1 MNQESPHVT
10 RWWWVRHAPVP
21 DTVNIYGQN
30 DVDSDTSDRNVFNGL
45 ARELPRDAAWFTSN
59 LKRTHQTAEAIIE
72 AMIEKDAAS
81 ANRVPVVEFAEQ
93 HLGEWQGLNRAEFF
107 AARAHL
113 SHPFWFGPA
122 AERAPGGE
130 SFDDLYARVAPVIER
145 LSAENLNRDIVAV
158 THGGTIKAAIGHA
171 LKLSTDA
178 ALAFAIDNCSI
189 TRLDQLGTGSA
200 SLWRVVSINHRP
212 WTGMESVRASAV
224 MA

>member
-1 MNQESPHVT
+1 MRT
-10 RWWWVRHAPVP
+10 VP
-21 DTVNIYGQN
+21 
-30 DVDSDTSDRNVFNGL
+30 
-45 ARELPRDAAWFTSN
+45 
-59 LKRTHQTAEAIIE
+59 IIA
-72 AMIEKDAAS
+72 AMIESDPAS
-81 ANRVPVVEFAEQ
+81 ARREAVTEFAEQ

-130 SFDDLYARVAPVIER
+130 SFDDLYARVTPAIER
-145 LSAENLNRDIVAV
+145 LSAEHFGRDIVAV

-171 LKLSTDA
+171 LQLSTDA

-189 TRLDQLGTGSA
+189 TRLDQLGTGA
-200 SLWRVVSINHRP
+200 GALWRVVSINHRP
-212 WTGMESVRASAV
+212 WTGMEALRVAAV

>member
-1 MNQESPHVT
+1 MMQQSLQVT

-21 DTVNIYGQN
+21 DVVNIYGQN
-30 DVDSDTSDRNVFNGL
+30 DVDSDTSDRNVFDAL
-45 ARELPRDAAWFTSN
+45 ARELPRGAAWFTSN

-72 AMIEKDAAS
+72 AMIESDPAS
-81 ANRVPVVEFAEQ
+81 ANRVPVSEFAEQ
-93 HLGEWQGLNRAEFF
+93 HLGEWQGLNRVEFY
-107 AARAHL
+107 ASRAHL

-130 SFDDLYARVAPVIER
+130 SFDDLYARVTPAIER
-145 LSAENLNRDIVAV
+145 LSGEHAGRDIVAV

-189 TRLDQLGTGSA
+189 TRLDQLGKGA
-200 SLWRVVSINHRP
+200 DSLWRVASINHRP
-212 WTGMESVRASAV
+212 WTGMESVRAAAV

>member
-1 MNQESPHVT
+1 MNQISMHVT

-30 DVDSDTSDRNVFNGL
+30 DVDSDVSDRHVFEAL
-45 ARELPRDAAWFTSN
+45 ARELPRGAAWFTSN
-59 LKRTHQTAEAIIE
+59 LRRTHQTAEAIIG
-72 AMIEKDAAS
+72 AMTDRDPAS
-81 ANRVPVVEFAEQ
+81 AMRHPVNEFAEQ

-122 AERAPGGE
+122 SERAPGGE
-130 SFDDLYARVAPVIER
+130 SFDDLYARVTPVIER
-145 LSAENLNRDIVAV
+145 LSAAHLGRDIVAV
-158 THGGTIKAAIGHA
+158 THGGTIKAAIARA
-171 LKLSTDA
+171 LNLSTDA

-189 TRLDQLGTGSA
+189 TRLDQLGTGEN

-212 WTGMESVRASAV
+212 WTGMESIRAASV

>member
-1 MNQESPHVT
+1 MNQETSHVT

-30 DVDSDTSDRNVFNGL
+30 DVDSDTSDRNVFDAL
-45 ARELPRDAAWFTSN
+45 ARELPKGAAWYTSN
-59 LKRTHQTAEAIIE
+59 LRRTHQTAEAIIGAMVE
-72 AMIEKDAAS
+72 ADPAAAGRLQIS
-81 ANRVPVVEFAEQ
+81 EFAEQ
-93 HLGEWQGLNRAEFF
+93 HLGEWQGLNRMEFF

-130 SFDDLYARVAPVIER
+130 SFDDLYARVTPAIER
-145 LSAENLNRDIVAV
+145 LSTEHLGRDIVAV

-171 LKLSTDA
+171 LRLSTDA

-189 TRLDQLGTGSA
+189 TRLDQLGSGPG

-212 WTGMESVRASAV
+212 WTGMESVRAAAV

>member
-1 MNQESPHVT
+1 MNQQTPQVT

-21 DTVNIYGQN
+21 DTVNIYGQT
-30 DVDSDTSDRNVFNGL
+30 DVDSDTSDRVVFEAL
-45 ARELPRDAAWFTSN
+45 ARELPRGAMWFTSN
-59 LKRTHQTAEAIIE
+59 LKRTHQTAEAIIA
-72 AMIEKDAAS
+72 AMIESDPAS
-81 ANRVPVVEFAEQ
+81 ARREAVTEFAEQ

-107 AARAHL
+107 ASRAHL

-130 SFDDLYARVAPVIER
+130 SFDDLYARVTPAIER
-145 LSAENLNRDIVAV
+145 LSAEHFGRDIVAV

-171 LKLSTDA
+171 LQLSTDA

-189 TRLDQLGTGSA
+189 TRLDQLGTGA
-200 SLWRVVSINHRP
+200 GAPWRVVSINHRP
-212 WTGMESVRASAV
+212 WTGMEAVRAAAV

>member
-1 MNQESPHVT
+1 MNQETSHIT

-30 DVDSDTSDRNVFNGL
+30 DVDSDTSDRNVFESL
-45 ARELPRDAAWFTSN
+45 ARELPRGSAWFTSN
-59 LKRTHQTAEAIIE
+59 LKRTHQTAEAIIK
-72 AMIEKDAAS
+72 AMVEEDPAS
-81 ANRVPVVEFAEQ
+81 AARMPITEFAEQ

-107 AARAHL
+107 AARANL

-122 AERAPGGE
+122 SERAPGGE
-130 SFDDLYARVAPVIER
+130 SFDDLYARVAPAIER
-145 LSAENLNRDIVAV
+145 INADNIGRDIIAV

-189 TRLDQLGTGSA
+189 TRLDQLGTGA
-200 SLWRVVSINHRP
+200 NSLWRVASINHRP
-212 WTGMESVRASAV
+212 WTGMESIRAASV

>member
-1 MNQESPHVT
+1 MNQQNAHIT
-10 RWWWVRHAPVP
+10 RWWWIRHAPVP

-30 DVDSDTSDRNVFNGL
+30 DVDSDTSDSVVFDAL
-45 ARELPRDAAWFTSN
+45 ARELPRGAAWFTSN
-59 LKRTHQTAEAIIE
+59 LKRTHQTAEAIVS
-72 AMIEKDAAS
+72 AMIERDAAS
-81 ANRVPVVEFAEQ
+81 ANRVAIEAFAEQ

-130 SFDDLYARVAPVIER
+130 SFDDLYARVTPAIER
-145 LSAENLNRDIVAV
+145 INTEHLGKDIVAV

-189 TRLDQLGTGSA
+189 TRLDQLGSGPD
-200 SLWRVVSINHRP
+200 SLWRVVAINHRP
-212 WTGMESVRASAV
+212 WTGMEAVRTAAV

>member
-1 MNQESPHVT
+1 MNQEFPHIT
-10 RWWWVRHAPVP
+10 RWWWIRHAPVP

-30 DVDSDTSDRNVFNGL
+30 DVDSDTSDRNVFEAL
-45 ARELPRDAAWFTSN
+45 ARELPRGAAWFTSN
-59 LKRTHQTAEAIIE
+59 LKRTHQTAEAIID
-72 AMIEKDAAS
+72 AMIEKDVAS
-81 ANRVPVVEFAEQ
+81 ETRLSITEFAEQ

-107 AARAHL
+107 ASRAHL

-122 AERAPGGE
+122 SERAPGGE
-130 SFDDLYARVAPVIER
+130 SFDDLYARVASAIER
-145 LSAENLNRDIVAV
+145 INTENIGRDIVAV

-189 TRLDQLGTGSA
+189 TRLDQLGTGAGSF
-200 SLWRVVSINHRP
+200 WRAVSINHRP
-212 WTGMESVRASAV
+212 WTGMESIRAASV

>member
-1 MNQESPHVT
+1 MNQETSHIT

-30 DVDSDTSDRNVFNGL
+30 DVDSDTSDRNVFEAL
-45 ARELPRDAAWFTSN
+45 ARELPRGAAWFTSN
-59 LKRTHQTAEAIIE
+59 LKRTHQTAEAIIG
-72 AMIEKDAAS
+72 AMAESDPAS
-81 ANRVPVVEFAEQ
+81 ALRVPVTEFAEQ

-107 AARAHL
+107 AARANL

-130 SFDDLYARVAPVIER
+130 SFDDLYTRATHAIER
-145 LSAENLNRDIVAV
+145 INAEHIGRDIIAV

-171 LKLSTDA
+171 LRLSTDA
-178 ALAFAIDNCSI
+178 ALSFAIDNCSI
-189 TRLDQLGTGSA
+189 TRLDQLGTGPG
-200 SLWRVVSINHRP
+200 SLWRVASINHRP
-212 WTGMESVRASAV
+212 WTGMESVRAAAV

>member
-1 MNQESPHVT
+1 MNQEPPHVT
-10 RWWWVRHAPVP
+10 RWWWIRHAPVP

-30 DVDSDTSDRNVFNGL
+30 DVDSDTSNRNVFDAL
-45 ARELPRDAAWFTSN
+45 ARELPRGAAWFTSN

-81 ANRVPVVEFAEQ
+81 ESRT
-93 HLGEWQGLNRAEFF
+93 
-107 AARAHL
+107 
-113 SHPFWFGPA
+113 SI

-130 SFDDLYARVAPVIER
+130 SFDDLYARVTPAIDR
-145 LSAENLNRDIVAV
+145 LSTEHFGRDIVAV

-189 TRLDQLGTGSA
+189 TRLDQLRTGSG

-212 WTGMESVRASAV
+212 WIGMESIRAASV

>member
-1 MNQESPHVT
+1 MNQESSHVT

-30 DVDSDTSDRNVFNGL
+30 DVDSDTSDRNVFDAL
-45 ARELPRDAAWFTSN
+45 ARELPRGAAWFTSN
-59 LKRTHQTAEAIIE
+59 LKRTHQTAEAIIK
-72 AMIEKDAAS
+72 AMVEDDPAS
-81 ANRVPVVEFAEQ
+81 ARRIPIIEFAEQ

-107 AARAHL
+107 ASRANL

-122 AERAPGGE
+122 SERAPGGE
-130 SFDDLYARVAPVIER
+130 SFDDLYARVAPAIER
-145 LSAENLNRDIVAV
+145 INTENIGRDIIAV
-158 THGGTIKAAIGHA
+158 THGGTIKAAIAHA

-189 TRLDQLGTGSA
+189 TRLDQLGSGPGSF
-200 SLWRVVSINHRP
+200 WRVAAINHRP
-212 WTGMESVRASAV
+212 WTGMESIRAASV

>member
-1 MNQESPHVT
+1 MNQEAPHVT

-30 DVDSDTSDRNVFNGL
+30 DVDSDTSDRNVF
-45 ARELPRDAAWFTSN
+45 ELPRGGAWFTSN
-59 LKRTHQTAEAIIE
+59 LKRTHQTAEAIIK
-72 AMIEKDAAS
+72 AMVEEDPAS
-81 ANRVPVVEFAEQ
+81 ASRVPITEFAEQ

-107 AARAHL
+107 ASRANL

-122 AERAPGGE
+122 SERAPGGE
-130 SFDDLYARVAPVIER
+130 SFDDLYARVAPAIER
-145 LSAENLNRDIVAV
+145 ISSENINRDIIAV
-158 THGGTIKAAIGHA
+158 THGGTIKAAIGHS

-189 TRLDQLGTGSA
+189 TRLDQLGTGTN
-200 SLWRVVSINHRP
+200 SLWRVASINHRP
-212 WTGMESVRASAV
+212 WTGMESIRVASV

>member
-1 MNQESPHVT
+1 MNLESSHIT

-30 DVDSDTSDRNVFNGL
+30 DVDSDTSDRNVFEAL
-45 ARELPRDAAWFTSN
+45 ARELPRGAAWYTSN
-59 LKRTHQTAEAIIE
+59 LKRTHQTAEAIVE
-72 AMIEKDAAS
+72 AMIERDPAS
-81 ANRVPVVEFAEQ
+81 AGRKPVSEFAEQ
-93 HLGEWQGLNRAEFF
+93 HLGEWQGLNRMEFF
-107 AARAHL
+107 ASRAHL

-130 SFDDLYARVAPVIER
+130 SFDDLYARVTPAIER
-145 LSAENLNRDIVAV
+145 LTLQHSGSDIVAV

-178 ALAFAIDNCSI
+178 ALSFAIDNCSI
-189 TRLDQLGTGSA
+189 TRLDQLGSGEGA
-200 SLWRVVSINHRP
+200 LWRVVSINHRP
-212 WTGMESVRASAV
+212 WTGMEVIRAAAV

>member
-1 MNQESPHVT
+1 MNQESKHVT

-30 DVDSDTSDRNVFNGL
+30 DVDSDISDRNVFDAL
-45 ARELPRDAAWFTSN
+45 ARELPRGAAWFTSN

-72 AMIEKDAAS
+72 AMIESDPAS
-81 ANRVPVVEFAEQ
+81 GTWVPVTEFAEQ

-107 AARAHL
+107 ASRANF

-122 AERAPGGE
+122 SERAPGGE
-130 SFDDLYARVAPVIER
+130 SFDDLYARVAPAIER
-145 LSAENLNRDIVAV
+145 LSAENINRDIVAV

-189 TRLDQLGTGSA
+189 TRLDQLGAGSE

-212 WTGMESVRASAV
+212 WTGMESVRAAAV

>member
-1 MNQESPHVT
+1 MNQELQHVT

-30 DVDSDTSDRNVFNGL
+30 DVDSDTSDRVVFDAL
-45 ARELPRDAAWFTSN
+45 ARELPRGAAWYTSN
-59 LKRTHQTAEAIIE
+59 LKRTHQTAEAIIK
-72 AMIEKDAAS
+72 AMVEEDPAS
-81 ANRVPVVEFAEQ
+81 ATRVPISAFAEQ

-107 AARAHL
+107 ASRAHL

-130 SFDDLYARVAPVIER
+130 SFDDLYARVAPAIER
-145 LSAENLNRDIVAV
+145 INTENIGRDIIAV
-158 THGGTIKAAIGHA
+158 THGGTIKAAIGHS
-171 LKLSTDA
+171 LKLTTDA

-189 TRLDQLGTGSA
+189 TRLDQLGTGAA

-212 WTGMESVRASAV
+212 WTGMEAVRASAV